1 MKRLIKRYVLKAQV
15 DRENDEVNEG
25 MGGPKEILLKVL
37 EVRGSSLV
45 LLGGDWC
52 GLDSVFFLENAWL
65 FSASRCISVSWGDQG
80 LQFLTQQLLAH
91 PKPKPQVSALD
102 LPLSIYTPLVTSFP
116 VSIIST
122 QPFYLPPL

>member
-52 GLDSVFFLENAWL
+52 GLGSVFFLENAWL
-65 FSASRCISVSWGDQG
+65 FSASRCISVS
-80 LQFLTQQLLAH
+80 
-91 PKPKPQVSALD
+91 
-102 LPLSIYTPLVTSFP
+102 
-116 VSIIST
+116 
-122 QPFYLPPL
+122 